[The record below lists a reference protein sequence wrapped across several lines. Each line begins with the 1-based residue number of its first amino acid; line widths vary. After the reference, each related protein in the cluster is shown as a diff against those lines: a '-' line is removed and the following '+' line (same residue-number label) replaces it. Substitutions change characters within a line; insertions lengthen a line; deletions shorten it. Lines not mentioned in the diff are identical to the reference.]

1 MYNKHHNQQF
11 RDETFLIE
19 NILHVWTV
27 FFAPGCILI
36 KKNNI
41 KWSSCGFL

>member
-36 KKNNI
+36 KK
-41 KWSSCGFL
+41 KQY